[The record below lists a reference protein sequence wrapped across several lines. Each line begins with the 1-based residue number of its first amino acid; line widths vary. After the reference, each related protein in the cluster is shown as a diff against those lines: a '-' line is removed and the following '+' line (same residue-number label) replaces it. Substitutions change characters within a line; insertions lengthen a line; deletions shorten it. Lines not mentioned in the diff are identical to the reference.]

1 VPGVTLL
8 GDAAHL
14 APPAG
19 EGANLALLDGAEL
32 GHAITAHPDDIE
44 TALAFYEAAMFPRSA
59 KATADGHD
67 MLALLLGARAPF
79 ALVDFFSNAF
89 AA

>member
-32 GHAITAHPDDIE
+32 GQAIAAHHDDIE
-44 TALAFYEAAMFPRSA
+44 TALAVYEAAMFPRGA
-59 KATADGHD
+59 MAAADGHD

-79 ALVDFFSNAF
+79 ALVDFLSG